1 VRPIVVNH
9 PWYSLT
15 LILIFL
21 MRFFILKTVMTLI
34 SPQ

>member
-1 VRPIVVNH
+1 VRPIVVNE

-21 MRFFILKTVMTLI
+21 MRFVILKTVLT
-34 SPQ
+34 